1 MERTQKNI
9 KLNKKPHKPESR
21 AQKKAKVMPNLKVT
35 LENRETERKPHKA
48 ETPKKPTIKARQ
60 LTPQVAT
67 MRRGGG

>member
-1 MERTQKNI
+1 
-9 KLNKKPHKPESR
+9 
-21 AQKKAKVMPNLKVT
+21 MPNLKVT